1 MANHETNEQKII
13 QIAKNLFKT
22 PCTFVAGAQN
32 IERIPQYPFPEVSFW
47 GRSNVG
53 KSSLLNGLFGTSVAR
68 TSNTPGRTQQLNFFN
83 LSDKLIFVDMPG
95 YGFANVPL
103 KIKYSW
109 EELISTYLEGRDQLK
124 CLYLLIDA
132 RHGFKANDIEMMNYL
147 NQIGCI
153 YQVVVTKTD
162 KISLAAH
169 QKIKEAMEETLK
181 NHGAALPSVILTS
194 AERKQ
199 GIYELQQS
207 IAKVAITT

>member
-1 MANHETNEQKII
+1 MANHQTDEQKII
-13 QIAKNLFKT
+13 QVAKSLFKT

-32 IERIPQYPFPEVSFW
+32 VERIPQYPFPEVAFW

-53 KSSLLNGLFGTSVAR
+53 KSSLLNGLIGTSVAR

-83 LSDKLIFVDMPG
+83 LSDRLILVDMPG

-103 KIKYSW
+103 KIKYQW
-109 EELISTYLEGRDQLK
+109 EELIAAYIEARDQLK

-132 RHGFKANDIEMMNYL
+132 RHGFKDNDIEMMNYL

-153 YQVVVTKTD
+153 YQVVVTKAD

-169 QKIKEAMEETLK
+169 PKLKEAMEEKLK
-181 NHGAALPSVILTS
+181 SHGAALPSVILTS

-199 GIYELQQS
+199 GMYELQQS
-207 IAKVAITT
+207 IAKILG